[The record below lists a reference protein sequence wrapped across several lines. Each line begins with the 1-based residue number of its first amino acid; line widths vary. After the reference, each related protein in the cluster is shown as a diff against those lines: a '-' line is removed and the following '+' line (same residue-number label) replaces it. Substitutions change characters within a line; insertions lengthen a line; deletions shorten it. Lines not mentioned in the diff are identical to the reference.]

1 MFPSFR
7 RNLEEPIIAVLGHIY
22 RIYKSEA
29 DFNKD
34 RVDQDNMPPKYKEAR
49 TLVVQAQIFYNFLLD
64 ESQICSDS
72 LKQRLES
79 SESLQYYATPENRQS
94 YQATT
99 SKASPDR
106 PEMRRCLYIIP
117 YSKLNLQVGFMKTVE
132 IEAGAEFSTVIN
144 VDAPSCIVSIMLQ
157 TEAYDI

>member
-49 TLVVQAQIFYNFLLD
+49 TLVVQA
-64 ESQICSDS
+64 
-72 LKQRLES
+72 
-79 SESLQYYATPENRQS
+79 
-94 YQATT
+94 
-99 SKASPDR
+99 
-106 PEMRRCLYIIP
+106 
-117 YSKLNLQVGFMKTVE
+117 
-132 IEAGAEFSTVIN
+132 
-144 VDAPSCIVSIMLQ
+144 
-157 TEAYDI
+157 